1 MEETIHV
8 FVDSE
13 GVLYASHTF
22 ALWRARFLEL
32 HYEITPHE
40 PRASAGKQKL

>member
-13 GVLYASHTF
+13 GVLHASHTF
-22 ALWRARFLEL
+22 ALWRVRFLNL
-32 HYEITPHE
+32 HYEITPHW
-40 PRASAGKQKL
+40 PRAGAEYEEL